1 MLTIVTNTPR
11 DYDWGSTTLLADLE
25 GRVGTGR
32 PEAEVWFGDHPG
44 CPATVPDGRPLGDW
58 LAREG
63 AAGGAPE
70 RLPYLL
76 KLLAAASPLSIQ
88 AHPTRD
94 EAAAGFAREEAAG
107 VPRDAAE
114 RTYRDQNHKPELI
127 VAVSDTFTALA
138 GLRDIAATRR
148 LAAAL
153 GPVGDALTAR
163 LAGTD
168 AAAALH
174 ATLEWALSGEAQSEV
189 EEIIAAA
196 ADAHDAEFAAEF
208 DLVGRLAK
216 ERPGDPGIV
225 VALLM
230 NLVTIRRGEGIF
242 VPAGVL
248 HAYLEGLGVE
258 IMAASDNVLR
268 GGLTPKHIDVPELLG
283 ILDATPGPAPVVLP
297 EAVGGGVFRYA
308 TAAPD
313 FALVRASVDTDAP
326 AIVPISGV
334 AIALATAGTV
344 TVSGASGASVEL
356 TPGRAV
362 VITPDEGQL
371 RVSGEGEVFI
381 AQPGGEGAAVSA
393 S

>member
-1 MLTIVTNTPR
+1 MLTIVTNTAR
-11 DYDWGSTTLLADLE
+11 DYEWGSTTLLADLE
-25 GRVGTGR
+25 GRVATGR
-32 PEAEVWFGDHPG
+32 PEAEVWFGDHAG

-63 AAGGAPE
+63 ADGGAPG

-88 AHPTRD
+88 AHPSRD
-94 EAAAGFAREEAAG
+94 EAAAGFAREEARG

-114 RTYRDQNHKPELI
+114 RTYRDENHKPELI
-127 VAVSDTFTALA
+127 VAISDEFTALA
-138 GLRDIAATRR
+138 GLRDIEATKR

-153 GPVGDALTAR
+153 GPAGDALAAR
-163 LAGTD
+163 LAGPD

-174 ATLEWALSGEAQSEV
+174 ATLAWALSGEAQAEV
-189 EEIIAAA
+189 EDIIAAA
-196 ADAHDAEFAAEF
+196 ADAHDREFAAEF

-283 ILDATPGPAPVVLP
+283 ILDATPGPAPVVRP
-297 EAVGGGVFRYA
+297 ESVGGGVFRYA

-313 FALVRASVDTDAP
+313 FALVRVEVDADAP
-326 AIVPISGV
+326 ATVAIVGV
-334 AIALATAGTV
+334 AIAVATAGTV
-344 TVSGASGASVEL
+344 TVSGGSGASVAL

-362 VITPDEGQL
+362 VITPDEGRL

-381 AQPGGEGAAVSA
+381 AQPGDEAPVVSA